1 MGTVPEWL
9 EKKAQEAVERQKDV
23 SAKVITEQK
32 VTEKIRNPD
41 SLTPLPTV
49 YGYDGEVNMS
59 RILVKAAH
67 GLNLSQKR
75 LIMYAVSKIH
85 PHAPQPA
92 QLVVRVDATD
102 YARDMDVWTNH
113 AYRDL
118 QDSADALF
126 DRYISI
132 SRDTPK
138 GREIEKIHWVSSAKY
153 HAGEGWVEIRFTP
166 EVSPYLSML
175 NDGNQVI
182 YKLQTVIDIKSV
194 YAWRLMELLM
204 QWQDTKRLYIK
215 LEDYRHALEIPETY
229 RYVDVRL
236 HCIEKPIQ
244 ELREKCQI
252 DIQWTPIKDKEN
264 KRRVGSLEFTWKSV
278 EQIEIPLEGG
288 EKPKK
293 KRGRKPKEA

>member
-1 MGTVPEWL
+1 
-9 EKKAQEAVERQKDV
+9 
-23 SAKVITEQK
+23 
-32 VTEKIRNPD
+32 
-41 SLTPLPTV
+41 
-49 YGYDGEVNMS
+49 
-59 RILVKAAH
+59 
-67 GLNLSQKR
+67 
-75 LIMYAVSKIH
+75 
-85 PHAPQPA
+85 
-92 QLVVRVDATD
+92 
-102 YARDMDVWTNH
+102 
-113 AYRDL
+113 
-118 QDSADALF
+118 
-126 DRYISI
+126 
-132 SRDTPK
+132 
-138 GREIEKIHWVSSAKY
+138 
-153 HAGEGWVEIRFTP
+153 
-166 EVSPYLSML
+166 
-175 NDGNQVI
+175 
-182 YKLQTVIDIKSV
+182 
-194 YAWRLMELLM
+194 MELLM